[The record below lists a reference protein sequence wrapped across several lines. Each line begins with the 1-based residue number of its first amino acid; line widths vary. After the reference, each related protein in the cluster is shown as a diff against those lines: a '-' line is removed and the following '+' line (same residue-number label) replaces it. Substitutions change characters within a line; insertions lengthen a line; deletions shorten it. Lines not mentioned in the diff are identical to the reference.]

1 MKEYISVLRQCPVF
15 KNIPQEQIPDL
26 ISSLNGVFKSYRK
39 DEFIIFPGERIEE
52 IGIVLSGSVS
62 VIKEDFWGN
71 RDIRDKIGIG
81 GIFGEAICFSHIKS
95 VSPGV
100 CANDDCTILFIQ
112 AENVTGSCIKEER
125 LRSIILSNMLTI
137 MADKTVKLNRKIEH
151 IVKRTTR
158 DKLLS
163 YLSYQSELCG
173 KNEFDIPFN
182 RQELADFLSVDRSAM
197 SNELSKLQKEGMIE
211 YKKNHFILNHG
222 I

>member
-1 MKEYISVLRQCPVF
+1 MKEYISVLRRCPVF
-15 KNIPQEQIPDL
+15 KNIPREQISDL
-26 ISSLNGVFKSYRK
+26 IRSLNGVLKSYRK
-39 DEFIIFPGERIEE
+39 NEFIVFSGECIAE

-81 GIFGEAICFSHIKS
+81 GIFGEAICFSKIKS

-100 CANDDCTILFIQ
+100 CANSDCTILFIS
-112 AENVTGSCIKEER
+112 AENITGGCVGDER
-125 LRSIILSNMLTI
+125 LKSTILSNMLTI
-137 MADKTVKLNRKIEH
+137 MADKTVMLNRKIEH

-158 DKLLS
+158 DKLMS
-163 YLSYQSELCG
+163 YLSSQPALNG

-211 YKKNHFILNHG
+211 FKKNHFILKHG